1 MNSEISKQDLYDGV
15 KALVDNP
22 ANHIHLPQ
30 HKLFTLFSIGFQ
42 YFLFNSTKEPGAY
55 IIRIEDS
62 LLADKLCKKAK
73 DQTSR
78 KFLQSLMLPRKLK
91 YGKSM
96 FYLDYFHIGTWNLT
110 KDIPRDKIKGALIVK
125 NTTTRPMNDL
135 VEVEDEADALMQN
148 LPKNYYLSSLT
159 EFVPRTITIAF
170 DEIYEELSTIEFPFI
185 KKDAEK
191 TISGVTLG
199 KDVSWDNID

>member
-1 MNSEISKQDLYDGV
+1 MNSEISKQDLYEGV

-78 KFLQSLMLPRKLK
+78 KFLQSLMLPRKFK

-135 VEVEDEADALMQN
+135 VEVEDENDALMKN

-170 DEIYEELSTIEFPFI
+170 DEVYEELSVIEFPFI
-185 KKDAEK
+185 KKEAEK

>member
-148 LPKNYYLSSLT
+148 LPRNYYLSSLT

>member
-1 MNSEISKQDLYDGV
+1 MGSELSKQDLYEGV
-15 KALVDNP
+15 KSLVDHT

-42 YFLFNSTKEPGAY
+42 YLLFNSTKVPGAY

-73 DQTSR
+73 DQTTR

-91 YGKSM
+91 YGKSI

-125 NTTTRPMNDL
+125 NTTTRPMNEQMIEEEETD
-135 VEVEDEADALMQN
+135 VLMQN
-148 LPKNYYLSSLT
+148 LPKDYFLSSLT
-159 EFVPRTITIAF
+159 DFVPRTITIAF
-170 DEIYEELSTIEFPFI
+170 DESFDELEKLEFPFI
-185 KKDAEK
+185 KKDIEK

-199 KDVSWDNID
+199 NDVSWDKID